1 MRIQFRKTSI
11 RSRKRTLGLA
21 AFGLIVDAIVSH
33 PRVDVPAMVNVAM
46 MSRFAVAPVMASLGS
61 FSWTTSTGSS
71 NTVATTPVMSADH
84 VTRMCARAHGSAS

>member
-1 MRIQFRKTSI
+1 MPIQFRKTSI

-21 AFGLIVDAIVSH
+21 AFGLILDAIVSH

-61 FSWTTSTGSS
+61 LSWTTSTGSS

>member
-1 MRIQFRKTSI
+1 MPIQFRKTSI

-46 MSRFAVAPVMASLGS
+46 MSRFAIAPVMASLDGL
-61 FSWTTSTGSS
+61 SWTTSTGSS
-71 NTVATTPVMSADH
+71 DTVAPTPVMSADH

>member
-1 MRIQFRKTSI
+1 MPIQFRKTSI

-46 MSRFAVAPVMASLGS
+46 MSRFAIAPVMASLDGL
-61 FSWTTSTGSS
+61 SWTSSTGSS
-71 NTVATTPVMSADH
+71 NTVAPTPVTSADH
-84 VTRMCARAHGSAS
+84 VAWICPRARGSAS

>member
-1 MRIQFRKTSI
+1 MPSQFRKTSI

-21 AFGLIVDAIVSH
+21 ALGLIVDAIVSH

-46 MSRFAVAPVMASLGS
+46 MSRFAVAPVIASFGGL
-61 FSWTTSTGSS
+61 SWTTSTGSS
-71 NTVATTPVMSADH
+71 GAVPTPAMSQDR